1 MKISRV
7 PLVCDDKQQKH
18 KGTEGAGL
26 PAIIRMSPER
36 ASDLLDGA
44 IWVLRYLW
52 NPKFTS
58 TCNTYEKNQLM
69 RN

>member
-44 IWVLRYLW
+44 I
-52 NPKFTS
+52 
-58 TCNTYEKNQLM
+58 
-69 RN
+69 